1 VLLVWRQHHV
11 VRIGLLVTA
20 FSSRFMEEAFSV
32 VDAEITSSDNNK
44 PAEGLIRNVI
54 RQRKVPGLPEI
65 LDADSKA
72 VRRRPLPVVI
82 HSCKQE
88 WSSRCQLEVLSSPL
102 SVICSALRDT
112 FTFSCSVSLRDAY
125 CGFGCS
131 KYEYFVCRGILSQA
145 CIPVT
150 LSVKDGLH
158 HDLNARATDDLEGPS
173 FPC

>member
-1 VLLVWRQHHV
+1 
-11 VRIGLLVTA
+11 
-20 FSSRFMEEAFSV
+20 MEEAFSV

-88 WSSRCQLEVLSSPL
+88 WSSRCQLEVISS
-102 SVICSALRDT
+102 
-112 FTFSCSVSLRDAY
+112 
-125 CGFGCS
+125 
-131 KYEYFVCRGILSQA
+131 
-145 CIPVT
+145 T
-150 LSVKDGLH
+150 L
-158 HDLNARATDDLEGPS
+158 
-173 FPC
+173 

>member
-1 VLLVWRQHHV
+1 MVEVAGIHVRLEHGPLPVLKHDGRRQVLLVWRQHHV

-88 WSSRCQLEVLSSPL
+88 WSSRCQLEVISS
-102 SVICSALRDT
+102 
-112 FTFSCSVSLRDAY
+112 
-125 CGFGCS
+125 
-131 KYEYFVCRGILSQA
+131 
-145 CIPVT
+145 T
-150 LSVKDGLH
+150 L
-158 HDLNARATDDLEGPS
+158 
-173 FPC
+173 